1 MNYLKMFTGF
11 VLMSCV
17 VAVLLSCGEDS
28 PVDSEEGGDDSIED
42 TSLWRQRIPQ
52 LTNYTDN
59 PMNLDLELVASE
71 GDSSYSVELNE
82 DTEAGMK
89 QQMYSNGIYSSQN
102 DSIYL
107 YSNECGALDT
117 TADPDTVAALSDSV
131 CSFVLALPEPEND
144 TITIETASIEPVMYL
159 FPLSAEEV
167 DMIIQ
172 VIPELNLVRQT
183 P

>member
-1 MNYLKMFTGF
+1 MNYLKMFAGF

-28 PVDSEEGGDDSIED
+28 PVDSEEGGDVPSDTSG

-52 LTNYTDN
+52 LSNYTDN
-59 PMNLDLELVASE
+59 PMNLDLELIASE
-71 GDSSYSVELNE
+71 GDSSYRIELNE

-89 QQMYSNGIYSSQN
+89 QQMYSNGLYSSQN

-107 YSNECGALDT
+107 YGNECGALDT
-117 TADPDTVAALSDSV
+117 TADTVAALSDSV
-131 CSFVLALPEPEND
+131 CSFVIALPEPEND

-159 FPLSAEEV
+159 FPLSSEEV

-172 VIPELNLVRQT
+172 VIPELNLARQS